1 MSLEVEK
8 NAKPASKKR
17 GYWGRFIENEPKAF
31 FNPHS
36 ERQVSNVIKMIKC
49 LILTGLLV

>member
-17 GYWGRFIENEPKAF
+17 GYWGPFIENEP
-31 FNPHS
+31 NDVWLGV
-36 ERQVSNVIKMIKC
+36 Q
-49 LILTGLLV
+49 

>member
-17 GYWGRFIENEPKAF
+17 GYWGPFIENEPPA
-31 FNPHS
+31 N
-36 ERQVSNVIKMIKC
+36 ECDEIKH
-49 LILTGLLV
+49 

>member
-17 GYWGRFIENEPKAF
+17 GYWGRFIENEPYI
-31 FNPHS
+31 
-36 ERQVSNVIKMIKC
+36 V
-49 LILTGLLV
+49 TYLVVVHPF

>member
-17 GYWGRFIENEPKAF
+17 GYWGPFIENEPIDYKQ
-31 FNPHS
+31 NIS
-36 ERQVSNVIKMIKC
+36 KY
-49 LILTGLLV
+49 T